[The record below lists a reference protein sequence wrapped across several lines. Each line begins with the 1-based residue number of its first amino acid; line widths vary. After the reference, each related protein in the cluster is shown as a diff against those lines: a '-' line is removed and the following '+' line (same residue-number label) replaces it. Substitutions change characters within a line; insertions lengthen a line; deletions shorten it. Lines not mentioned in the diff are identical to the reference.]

1 MSLLCSHSRITR
13 VVERSLTNTLV
24 AALVMLAAS
33 SVKAVAWGYEGHR
46 IIAEIAEQFLELQT
60 AHHVRDLLAI
70 ENLTTLAEVST
81 WADEIRPQHPETRR
95 WYFVNIPLHPTAAE
109 SSGYDAARDCPQHE
123 CVVAKIEEFERV
135 LADPQASE
143 RKRLEALKYVVH
155 FIGDVHQPLHASNND
170 DRGGNDVAVT
180 FMGRQTNLHA
190 VWDSTIIGPA
200 VKGDERAYA
209 LRRAG
214 DITLAESQ
222 QWSAGNAV
230 SWANESHGIAVR
242 MIYGQLPHSGSL
254 PDIYEAEALPIV
266 NQQLSR
272 AGVRLAMILNTCLR

>member
-1 MSLLCSHSRITR
+1 MSTLCFRMQIANSSR
-13 VVERSLTNTLV
+13 TNALV
-24 AALVMLAAS
+24 AAFVLLVAS
-33 SVKAVAWGYEGHR
+33 NVSAFAWGYEGHR
-46 IIAEIAEQFLELQT
+46 IIAEIAEQFLEPET

-81 WADEIRPQHPETRR
+81 WTDQIRPQHPETRR
-95 WYFVNIPLHPTAAE
+95 WHFVSTPIHPNAGDP
-109 SSGYDAARDCPQHE
+109 SGYDAARDCPQHE

-143 RKRLEALKYVVH
+143 RQRLEALKYVVH

-180 FMGRQTNLHA
+180 FLGQQTNLHA
-190 VWDSTIIGPA
+190 VWDSAIIGPA

-209 LRRAG
+209 LRLAG
-214 DITLAESQ
+214 VITLTDRQ
-222 QWSAGNAV
+222 RWSAGNAV
-230 SWANESHGIAVR
+230 SWANESYGIAVR
-242 MIYGQLPHSGSL
+242 MIYGPLPHSGTL
-254 PDIYEAEALPIV
+254 PDSYETEALPTV

-272 AGVRLAMILNTCLR
+272 AGVRLAMVLNECLR